1 VHVAVVFA
9 NACLVKFKEIETSN
23 GIMFLVVNC
32 QMTQM
37 VTFFLCQNS
46 KGLTLFDG
54 ISHVI
59 MLFRLALDEKR
70 DETIHSFF
78 IYD

>member
-1 VHVAVVFA
+1 MHVAVVFA
-9 NACLVKFKEIETSN
+9 NACLVKEIETSN

-32 QMTQM
+32 QM